1 MRFRNLDLNLIAAL
15 DALLTERSVSL
26 AARRVHLKQPAM
38 SAALNRLRRY
48 FKDELLVNIGRQ
60 MTLTPF
66 AESLTEPVRLV
77 LRQIEATILCPP
89 QKRFDARTS
98 SRTFS
103 IVASDDVVDYFLA
116 PALRQLGQIAPRL
129 GFELRLSVDEPPD
142 ALHRGDADLVIV
154 QEPYAADRHPKR
166 ILFDDEYVLI
176 AWSDNPNIDA
186 ALSTAA
192 FLAASHVIVRFAG
205 GRRGAPWEELAF
217 QRLPQRRAAVIA
229 PDFGSV
235 PHFVVGTD
243 HVAAMHRRHALM
255 YARTMPLKILPCPV
269 RIPKVRQ
276 VAQWHS
282 RARSDAG
289 LAWLVNALV
298 DQARNHSNRS

>member
-1 MRFRNLDLNLIAAL
+1 MGDRGGLLYRRRRHGLVSGIGSRPLIDVSPAALRSTIARIEFRNLDLNLIAAL

-154 QEPYAADRHPKR
+154 QEPYAADRHPSEFS
-166 ILFDDEYVLI
+166 LTTNTCSSPGLI
-176 AWSDNPNIDA
+176 TPT
-186 ALSTAA
+186 ST
-192 FLAASHVIVRFAG
+192 
-205 GRRGAPWEELAF
+205 
-217 QRLPQRRAAVIA
+217 LP
-229 PDFGSV
+229 
-235 PHFVVGTD
+235 
-243 HVAAMHRRHALM
+243 
-255 YARTMPLKILPCPV
+255 
-269 RIPKVRQ
+269 
-276 VAQWHS
+276 
-282 RARSDAG
+282 
-289 LAWLVNALV
+289 
-298 DQARNHSNRS
+298 